1 MERNDL
7 FKALFSDSYGI
18 KLIIEAESGRIIE
31 ANKAASN
38 FYGYTY
44 DEMLAMNINQINVLP
59 EEQIKQEMQN
69 AKSSIKNRFHFK
81 HRLKN
86 GEIRDVEVNSGKI
99 NLDGKELLYSD
110 IHDIT
115 IQSVHEKELLKT
127 NTKLYESEQHI
138 NKLIEILD
146 AIYLMEHVYG
156 RHGNFDIL
164 CNDIVNRIVPTCLQ
178 FPEKAIVS
186 LQIEDK
192 IYTNV
197 NQDEI
202 KQNSKCLRSSISS
215 FTDQL
220 GELKVSY
227 TDNTPFI
234 EFYEQKLLD
243 VFAKKISRIIE
254 SLKTQQIAEQNEDRI
269 LENTLK
275 FKSLTD
281 NSFDLVSVLD
291 ASGQILFESKATNR
305 ILGYKAGERV
315 GKNAF
320 SFVHPED
327 IQLVMSEFEQM
338 VAVDRSTKVLS
349 FRFKHKNGTWKL
361 LESSAQNFLTNPY
374 IGGIIVNSR
383 DITEQQKAEE
393 ALKVSEEKY
402 KMLVQNQGEG
412 IGFSDEN
419 EVFKFANAAAEKI
432 FGVEEGGLI
441 GRSLTNFLSEESI
454 KLIKNETKK
463 RKQGI
468 SSTYELEIIQ
478 PSGKIVNLLTTVTP
492 RFDEQGNYFGALG
505 IFRDNSDRKK
515 MEQDIKESEAKI
527 KAILHAIPD
536 MIFIQNLNGEFIDY
550 YAPKDTMPF
559 VPPKNFLGKKME
571 EIFPHDFCQK
581 LKPAFVNAIHSNELQ
596 FLEYTLPVSN
606 RLHYYEARIQ
616 KIEKDKVLNIVR
628 DITNEKFI
636 EQAHLASEEKY
647 RLITE
652 NVSDVI
658 WILNVN
664 SKKYTY
670 ISPSIYSLRGLTVE
684 EAMTEGFHAGLTKE
698 SKRLVIKH
706 LNEIIPKFKEN
717 PESFTQKIFRHELQ
731 HYNKS
736 GEIVWIESDTR
747 FRYNK
752 QQEIELVGVSRKID
766 ERKRQEQKILHRLRY
781 EESISL
787 CSSALLHQNEDALS
801 KTISYILHGT
811 EASRVYIFENFIDRD
826 NNLSMRQTHE
836 VCAKNV
842 KPEMDNPLLQHLR
855 YKEDGF
861 NRWKEI
867 LQENKILSGNVSDFP
882 ILEKKILEAQNI
894 KSILVIPIWVN
905 RMWYGFIGF
914 DDVKLERKWN
924 LEDIKLLK
932 TVAEMIG
939 LYLENNQ
946 KQATI
951 VKSNKE
957 LEILNATKDKFLSI
971 VAHDLKSP
979 FASILGFS
987 ELLVKNLA
995 KYEKEKIL
1003 KFVQAILDSSR
1014 SAYKLV
1020 ENLLEWARSQSG
1032 KIEFNP
1038 IEFNLKSLMLE
1049 AIFIFENAAK
1059 AKQIELNYQVDQ
1071 EIVAYGDKNMINTV
1085 LRNLISNAIK
1095 FTHRKGAVTITATK
1109 SEHEFQVLVSD
1120 TGTGMSDETIR
1131 KLFKINEKVSVPGT
1145 EQEKGTGLGL
1155 LLCKEFVEKHQG
1167 KIWVESSLGKGSTFA
1182 FSLPFTNKNVIV

>member
-59 EEQIKQEMQN
+59 VEQIKQEMQN
-69 AKSSIKNRFHFK
+69 AKSSIKNRFFFK

-99 NLDGKELLYSD
+99 TLEDKELLYSD

-115 IQSVHEKELLKT
+115 VHLAHETELKQANQKLIQS
-127 NTKLYESEQHI
+127 EQYVK
-138 NKLIEILD
+138 KLIDILND
-146 AIYLMEHVYG
+146 IYSMEQLNL
-156 RHGNFDIL
+156 RNGNFDTI
-164 CNDIVNRIVPTCLQ
+164 CDDIVNNIVPACMQ
-178 FPEKAIVS
+178 FPEKTTVFLHIG
-186 LQIEDK
+186 DK
-192 IYTNV
+192 IFTN
-197 NQDEI
+197 I
-202 KQNSKCLRSSISS
+202 KHAKVGHTNKCLRASISS
-215 FTDQL
+215 FKEHL
-220 GELKVSY
+220 GELQVSY
-227 TDNTPFI
+227 TDESAFI
-234 EFYEQKLLD
+234 DIYEQKL
-243 VFAKKISRIIE
+243 VNIFAERISRIIE
-254 SLKTQQIAEQNEDRI
+254 SAKSQQIVEQNEGRI
-269 LENTLK
+269 LESTLK
-275 FKSLTD
+275 FKTLTD
-281 NSFDLVSVLD
+281 NSFDIMSVID
-291 ASGQILFESKATNR
+291 ASGAIIFESKATNR
-305 ILGYKAGERV
+305 ILGYKAGKRI
-315 GKNAF
+315 GKSVF
-320 SFVHPED
+320 SFVHPD
-327 IQLVMSEFEQM
+327 DVQVIKSTFRQLV
-338 VAVDRSTKVLS
+338 AVERSSKVLT
-349 FRFKHKNGTWKL
+349 FRFKHEDGSWKI
-361 LESSAQNFLTNPY
+361 LESSAQNFITNPY
-374 IGGIIVNSR
+374 INGIIVNSR
-383 DITEQQKAEE
+383 DVSEQKRAEE
-393 ALKVSEEKY
+393 ALKESEEKY

-412 IGFSDEN
+412 IGLSDEN
-419 EVFKFANAAAEKI
+419 EVFKFVNTAAEKI
-432 FGVEEGGLI
+432 FGVEEGGLV
-441 GRSLTNFLSEESI
+441 GRSLTNFLSEENI
-454 KLIKNETKK
+454 RLIKSETKK

-468 SSTYELEIIQ
+468 SSTYEVEIIQ

-492 RFDEQGNYFGALG
+492 RFDEQGNYLGALG
-505 IFRDNSDRKK
+505 IFRDISDRKK

-527 KAILHAIPD
+527 KALLHAIPD
-536 MIFIQNLNGEFIDY
+536 MIFIQNLAGEFVDY

-559 VPPKNFLGKKME
+559 VPPRNFLGKKIE

-581 LKPAFVNAIHSNELQ
+581 IKPAFLNAIQSNELQ

-606 RLHYYEARIQ
+606 HLHYYEARIQ
-616 KIEKDKVLNIVR
+616 KIEKNKVLNIVR
-628 DITNEKFI
+628 DITNEKII

-664 SKKYTY
+664 SNKYAY

-684 EAMTEGFHAGLTKE
+684 EAMTEGFQAGLTTE
-698 SKRLVIKH
+698 SKKIVIKH
-706 LNEIIPKFKEN
+706 LNENIPKFKEN

-731 HYNKS
+731 HFNKS

-766 ERKRQEQKILHRLRY
+766 ERKRQEQKIMHRLRY

-787 CSSALLHQNEDALS
+787 CSSALLHRNEDALS
-801 KTISYILHGT
+801 KTINYILHGT

-842 KPEMDNPLLQHLR
+842 KSEMDNPLLQHLR
-855 YKEDGF
+855 YMEDGF

-882 ILEKKILEAQNI
+882 ILEKKILEAQNT

-914 DDVKLERKWN
+914 DDVKIEKKWN

-939 LYLENNQ
+939 LYMENNQ
-946 KQATI
+946 NQATI

-995 KYEKEKIL
+995 KYEKDKIL

-1038 IEFNLKSLMLE
+1038 IEFNLKSLVLE

-1071 EIVAYGDKNMINTV
+1071 EIVAYADKNMINTV
-1085 LRNLISNAIK
+1085 LRNLIGNAIK
-1095 FTHRKGAVTITATK
+1095 FTHRKGSVSITATK
-1109 SEHEFQVLVSD
+1109 SEHEIQVLVSD
-1120 TGTGMSDETIR
+1120 TGIGMSDETIR

-1155 LLCKEFVEKHQG
+1155 LLCKEFVEKHHS
-1167 KIWVESSLGKGSTFA
+1167 KIWVESSLGKGSIFA
-1182 FSLPFTNKNVIV
+1182 FSLPFTDKHVIV